1 MYRHVLSQ
9 ACQPHCPCTCNLP
22 ANRLSLPFPSQTAD
36 RYLAESS
43 SIFFHPPPSHPHRR
57 FVRIVHHFVH
67 YCPLIVC
74 RSFVQPPIS
83 PSPAHIPLSS
93 HTTPRPHL
101 IVLPPTRLLHSWVP
115 PATATHRHTHNL
127 RTHAL
132 NLLYS
137 SSTVAVVATSSQRP
151 PRSPSQLPPPS
162 SLPPLW
168 SRPQLR
174 RHRRRVRV
182 ASRFVAT
189 GVQARGRKRRS
200 LRVPGTRRGSLRSGN
215 LLARPIPTLPL
226 ETWSLQVCP
235 SQMP

>member
-9 ACQPHCPCTCNLP
+9 ACQPHCPCNLP

-101 IVLPPTRLLHSWVP
+101 IVLPPTRCSTLGSHQP
-115 PATATHRHTHNL
+115 QPHTDTHT
-127 RTHAL
+127 THAPTRSI
-132 NLLYS
+132 YC
-137 SSTVAVVATSSQRP
+137 TVVVLSQ
-151 PRSPSQLPPPS
+151 
-162 SLPPLW
+162 
-168 SRPQLR
+168 
-174 RHRRRVRV
+174 
-182 ASRFVAT
+182 
-189 GVQARGRKRRS
+189 
-200 LRVPGTRRGSLRSGN
+200 
-215 LLARPIPTLPL
+215 
-226 ETWSLQVCP
+226 
-235 SQMP
+235 

>member
-1 MYRHVLSQ
+1 M
-9 ACQPHCPCTCNLP
+9 
-22 ANRLSLPFPSQTAD
+22 
-36 RYLAESS
+36 
-43 SIFFHPPPSHPHRR
+43 
-57 FVRIVHHFVH
+57 
-67 YCPLIVC
+67 
-74 RSFVQPPIS
+74 QPPIS

-101 IVLPPTRLLHSWVP
+101 IVLPPTRCSTLGSHQPQPHTDTL
-115 PATATHRHTHNL
+115 THNP

-132 NLLYS
+132 TLLYS
-137 SSTVAVVATSSQRP
+137 SSTVAVVAASSQRP

-162 SLPPLW
+162 SLPLW

-200 LRVPGTRRGSLRSGN
+200 LRVPGTRRGSLRSGK

-235 SQMP
+235 GQMP